1 VSAEIHTSAPRHGAA
16 TPNGSVDDR
25 SGSGSYTAGRGL
37 AVQRGRTSDRRA
49 GAHLL
54 VTSPTESPLA
64 WAQDTTAVPEQ
75 GRPQPRLRQLMGV
88 CGWAAVLGA
97 LGLVIGIR
105 GFFADLTGAAP
116 GWFEP
121 TMIVV
126 GVAGIGLTVG
136 AFAAVHRR
144 RLPYILLGAATV
156 VLAYSMLVTITAL

>member
-25 SGSGSYTAGRGL
+25 SGTSSYTAGRGL
-37 AVQRGRTSDRRA
+37 AVQRGRASEHPS
-49 GAHLL
+49 GAHL
-54 VTSPTESPLA
+54 VVGAPAEGPLA
-64 WAQDTTAVPEQ
+64 WAQEATAAPEQ
-75 GRPQPRLRQLMGV
+75 GNEPPRLRQLMGV

-105 GFFADLTGAAP
+105 GFIADLAGAAP

-144 RLPYILLGAATV
+144 RLPYILLGAATL
-156 VLAYSMLVTITAL
+156 VLAYSMLITVTAL